1 MIGQNFVDFFDY
13 FADLQRF
20 DGINVFDEFDP
31 ETAQGLFPFHFAGG
45 HVVQIF
51 FQLGGKVI
59 FDIFFEEVFEKYGY
73 DAAAVFGNETQ
84 FFDTDVF
91 AFLKYGD
98 NRCIGRR
105 AADAEFFK
113 LFNQA
118 RFGKARRRRGKVL
131 FGNNVALADVFAVFD
146 VRQYAVLVIVV
157 AVVLAFLIKFQE
169 TVEIYDLSGSA
180 EDDFFVGGGRI
191 DNDLVQYS
199 RVHLAGNGAFPDKL
213 IKLVRVRIELDFQFF
228 GRVGNMCRTNG
239 FVRFLRVL

>member
-31 ETAQGLFPFHFAGG
+31 ETAQELFPFHFAGG

-91 AFLKYGD
+91 AFLKHGD

-146 VRQYAVLVIVV
+146 VRQYTVLVIVV

-191 DNDLVQYS
+191 DNDLVQYG